1 MLTSILRFLSSTTV
15 KKIVINIFW
24 LSLDKV
30 IRFGVGLFVG
40 VWVARYLGPKDFG
53 FWSYAISFSAI
64 FGAFANLG
72 LDSILIRDL
81 VCQKHKA
88 SELLGTAFYLKFFAG
103 FAALLAAT
111 SSAALFFESDKPGM
125 ALMVFLSSL
134 GFVFQSLFVIDFFF
148 QAQINSKYSV
158 YAQNTSFLLV
168 SILKIYLIYNSGTL
182 KAFSALVSV
191 EISLSAMFLLWLYQK
206 QNNSVLSW
214 HYRFVVAKSFLK
226 DSWPLIVTYMAYIV
240 YTRIDQLMI
249 GTLMDSASVGIYAA
263 AYRIYELPLFFVMV
277 FAQSV
282 NPTLIRLHSEKK
294 SNYTKYYEI
303 LSSAST
309 IVGYFLLAMFVFLS
323 DLMVTNLY
331 GIAYQESSGVLK
343 ILAFAQVFMFN
354 AFLRSA
360 HLTIN
365 NKQFYL
371 LISTILAA
379 FFNILLNT
387 ALIPSFGLSGAAWAT
402 VATQAFSLLMVNALF
417 RETREIFIIQIR
429 AFTIYPF
436 FRSMLNGFR

>member
-40 VWVARYLGPKDFG
+40 VWVARYLGPNDFG
-53 FWSYAISFSAI
+53 FWNYAVSFSAI

-72 LDSILIRDL
+72 LDSILVRDL
-81 VCQKHKA
+81 VYQKQEA
-88 SELLGTAFYLKFFAG
+88 NELLGTAFYLKFFAG
-103 FAALLAAT
+103 LLAILAAT
-111 SSAALFFESDKPGM
+111 LSAVLFVESDKAGM

-148 QAQINSKYSV
+148 QSKINSKYSV
-158 YAQNTSFLLV
+158 YAQNISFLLV
-168 SILKIYLIYNSGTL
+168 SMLKIYLIYNSGTL

-191 EISLSAMFLLWLYQK
+191 EMCLSGVFLLWFYQRL
-206 QNNSVLSW
+206 NNNVLHWRYS
-214 HYRFVVAKSFLK
+214 FGIAKNFLK

-249 GTLMDSASVGIYAA
+249 GTLMDSVSVGIYAA

-282 NPTLIRLHSEKK
+282 SPTLIRLHSEKK
-294 SNYTKYYEI
+294 SNYIRYYEL

-309 IVGYFLLAMFVFLS
+309 VAGYLLLAMFLLFS
-323 DLMVTNLY
+323 DLVVTRLY

-343 ILAFAQVFMFN
+343 VLAFAQVFMFN

-387 ALIPSFGLSGAAWAT
+387 VLIPSFGLTGAAWAT
-402 VATQAFSLLMVNALF
+402 VATQAFSLLVVNGMF
-417 RETREIFIIQIR
+417 RETRDIFIIQIR

-436 FRSMLNGFR
+436 FRSMLNGFK